1 MHARTNVIFEGKCG
15 SRHYST
21 TSFKENVVVAKASY
35 QMLGILSCSG
45 RERALPS
52 SKEISEL
59 TFVVKN
65 VQWSFPVCLFVENYR
80 LENLK
85 LNVVLIVVLV
95 LEFKALY

>member
-1 MHARTNVIFEGKCG
+1 M
-15 SRHYST
+15 
-21 TSFKENVVVAKASY
+21 
-35 QMLGILSCSG
+35 
-45 RERALPS
+45 PP

-80 LENLK
+80 LENVK